1 MKAIVFEE
9 FGEPAEV
16 LKIQDVAEP
25 EPGPG
30 QVLVKMI
37 ASPINPSDMM
47 YIRGVYGHTPELP
60 ATPGFEGVG
69 VVESSGG
76 GLLGKSLVGKRVVV
90 LNRSRGN
97 WQQKTVVSAKQAIPV
112 SIGLT
117 DKQAAT
123 FFVNPMT
130 AWVMTREVLKIPKN
144 EWLLQTAANSALG
157 KMVANLG
164 RACGFR
170 TINIVRR
177 PEQAAEIESDQSRA
191 IVFDAAKD
199 CPDELT
205 EKIGQI
211 VGKTGLRYAI
221 DPVGGPTTSVLIRN
235 MGLGGRILVFG
246 SLSDTETI
254 QFSSRTLITSSASV
268 EGFWLSNYMAQQNL
282 ARKLMLI
289 RRVSKQ
295 IQMGTLA
302 SKIGSTHLLEDYVD
316 AVTASEARNRAGKVL
331 IKM

>member
-1 MKAIVFEE
+1 MKAIVFEK
-9 FGEPAEV
+9 FGEPADV
-16 LKIQDVAEP
+16 LKLQDVPEP
-25 EPGPG
+25 EPAPG
-30 QVLVKMI
+30 QVLVRMI

-47 YIRGVYGHTPELP
+47 YIRGVYGQKPELP

-69 VVESSGG
+69 VVESTGG
-76 GLLGKSLVGKRVVV
+76 GLLGKTLVGKRVVV

-112 SIGLT
+112 SISLT

-130 AWVMTREVLKIPKN
+130 AWVMTREVLKVPKN
-144 EWLLQTAANSALG
+144 QWLLQTAANSALG
-157 KMVANLG
+157 KMVVNLG
-164 RACGFR
+164 RTYGFR

-177 PEQAAEIESDQSRA
+177 REQAAEIESDQSRA

-199 CPDELT
+199 SGDELSA
-205 EKIGQI
+205 KISKI
-211 VGKTGLRYAI
+211 VGTDGLRFAI

-235 MGLGGRILVFG
+235 MGLRGRLLVFG
-246 SLSDTETI
+246 SLADEETI
-254 QFSSRTLITSSASV
+254 QFSSRTLITSNASV

-282 ARKLMLI
+282 FRKLLLI

-295 IQMGTLA
+295 IQAGPLA
-302 SKIGSTHLLEDYVD
+302 SKIGSTHMLDEFVD
-316 AVTASEARNRAGKVL
+316 AVKAAETPGRAGKVL

>member
-1 MKAIVFEE
+1 MKALIFSQ
-9 FGEPAEV
+9 FGEPADV
-16 LKIQDVAEP
+16 LEIQDVPEP

-47 YIRGVYGHTPELP
+47 YIRGVYGQKPDLP

-69 VVESSGG
+69 VVEAAGG
-76 GLLGKSLVGKRVVV
+76 GLLAKSLVGKRVVV

-97 WQQKTVVSAKQAIPV
+97 WSEKTVVSAKQAIPV

-130 AWVMTREVLKIPKN
+130 AWAMTREVFKIPKN
-144 EWLLQTAANSALG
+144 AWLLQTAANSALG

-164 RACGFR
+164 REYGFR
-170 TINIVRR
+170 TINLVRR
-177 PEQAAEIESDQSRA
+177 AEQAAEIESAQSRA
-191 IVFDAAKD
+191 IVFDASKD
-199 CPDELT
+199 SADELT
-205 EKIGQI
+205 EQITRI
-211 VGKTGLRYAI
+211 VGADGLRYAI
-221 DPVGGPTTSVLIRN
+221 DPVGGATTSALIRS
-235 MGLGGRILVFG
+235 LGKDGRLLVFG
-246 SLSDTETI
+246 SLADEETI
-254 QFSSRTLITSSASV
+254 QFSSRTLITTNASI
-268 EGFWLSNYMAQQNL
+268 EGFWLSNFMARQSL
-282 ARKLMLI
+282 FRKLMLI

-295 IQMGTLA
+295 IQAGPLA
-302 SKIGSTHLLEDYVD
+302 SKIGSTHMLDEFKD
-316 AVTASEARNRAGKVL
+316 AVIAAEAPHRAGKVL